1 MWRPPCEIWF
11 LVRALPASL
20 VRILFTRFLGM
31 HPVNPGS
38 LMSFS
43 NFSTCLLFMV
53 QLHWCFALQSIP
65 GRGARARCIGARAET
80 HQASSSNSNRL
91 TLMAQRSKPQTI
103 RFAPTLP
110 AASQFRPA
118 TAAVEVACSNAFFTP
133 VTWPRENQSLPHADI
148 QQVAWRQIADASW
161 VQLLVAR
168 RTCLNCLP
176 VLFHFSSGPAC
187 TTGAGLDGMY
197 QQQRQYIHTLVD
209 ESRRSGG

>member
-1 MWRPPCEIWF
+1 MGPTLQSVAAPLRD
-11 LVRALPASL
+11 LVFVLR
-20 VRILFTRFLGM
+20 FTRFLAM

-43 NFSTCLLFMV
+43 NFSTCLLYIV
-53 QLHWCFALQSIP
+53 QSIP

-80 HQASSSNSNRL
+80 HQASNSNSNRL

-118 TAAVEVACSNAFFTP
+118 AAAVEVACSNTFFSSP
-133 VTWPRENQSLPHADI
+133 ATWPRDNQSLPHADI
-148 QQVAWRQIADASW
+148 DQVAWRQIADASW

-176 VLFHFSSGPAC
+176 VLFHFSSGAWPRCHVSAAAPARTHPQLMRKSPGC
-187 TTGAGLDGMY
+187 
-197 QQQRQYIHTLVD
+197 QEH
-209 ESRRSGG
+209 E